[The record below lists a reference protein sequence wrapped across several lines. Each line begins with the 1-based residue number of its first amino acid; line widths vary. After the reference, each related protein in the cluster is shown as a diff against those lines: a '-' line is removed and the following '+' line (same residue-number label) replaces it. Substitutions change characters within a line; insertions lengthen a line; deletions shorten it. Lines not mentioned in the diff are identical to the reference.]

1 MRLPVLAATLLAIS
15 FVAGCA
21 STISPLY
28 VKSDAVT
35 DAAIVGTWVYTD
47 HNNQDI
53 VRVEQSKN
61 GSYQVTVHDPKPDDD
76 TIYEAHLVKLG
87 GTSFADLLVT
97 DYRHAGQDVGIPAGA
112 VPLHQIVKYRVAGDD
127 LYCSAIDGD
136 ALDKASKQAGFSLQL
151 RDTEK
156 SGGNTVILS
165 PTEVLRRYFSA
176 HPGDIFG
183 TPDHLKR
190 QH

>member
-1 MRLPVLAATLLAIS
+1 MRLPTLAATLLTAFI
-15 FVAGCA
+15 VGGCA
-21 STISPLY
+21 SAVSPLY
-28 VKSDAVT
+28 IKSDAVT
-35 DAAIVGTWVYTD
+35 DPAIVGTWTSTD
-47 HNNQDI
+47 QNNQDI
-53 VRVEQSKN
+53 IRVEQSKD

-87 GTSFADLLVT
+87 GSSFADLLVT
-97 DYRHAGQDVGIPAGA
+97 DYRHAGQDVDIPTGA
-112 VPLHQIVKYRVAGDD
+112 VPLHEIVKYRVAGDD
-127 LYCSAIDGD
+127 LYCSVIDED
-136 ALDKASKQAGFSLQL
+136 ALDKASKSGFPLQF
-151 RDTEK
+151 RDTK
-156 SGGNTVILS
+156 DAGGNTVILS